1 MNNVLKLIKKNIEVS
16 TLRFFC
22 FTLYFVQSFT
32 DITNIKIVGINFDV
46 LKKIN

>member
-1 MNNVLKLIKKNIEVS
+1 MNNVLKLIKKVS
-16 TLRFFC
+16 TLRFFVFC
-22 FTLYFVQSFT
+22 FTLYLVQSFT